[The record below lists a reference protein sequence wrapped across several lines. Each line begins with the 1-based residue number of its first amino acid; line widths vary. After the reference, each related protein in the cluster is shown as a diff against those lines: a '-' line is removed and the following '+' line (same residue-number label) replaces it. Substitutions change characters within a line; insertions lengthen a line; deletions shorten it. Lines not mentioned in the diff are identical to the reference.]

1 MTTSFLVKA
10 TLAAA
15 ATMLTLTPALAD
27 QVDKRQHKQAQRI
40 EHGVKTGQLT
50 KHEAAKLKAE
60 QNRIAAMERRFER
73 DGHLSRGERAY
84 LNYQQNRASKHI
96 RAEKHDGKKSWWK
109 RSYSWDYGNKPN
121 RRWY

>member
-15 ATMLTLTPALAD
+15 ATMITLTPALAD
-27 QVDKRQHKQAQRI
+27 RVDNRQHKQSHRI
-40 EHGVKTGQLT
+40 EQGVKTGQLT

-60 QNRIAAMERRFER
+60 QKRIADLERRFER

-109 RSYSWDYGNKPN
+109 RSYGWNYGSKPN